1 MDEILSS
8 FENLKISA
16 FSKYSKLTGDINNVT
31 IGPNSTILHDANE
44 EEQKTP
50 EPQKRQ
56 NLIEDKSPRS
66 PPPLNQ
72 VLHVI
77 ETQRREKLQETIDDH
92 YNKFEKF
99 SKSRKEEKENQWY
112 FKQQEFIQSMHDTEQ
127 MILQMLNQSDANK
140 SKQNENLIKHYQDMA
155 QRKMQY
161 EQQLEK
167 TKEKQRILNEHIEK
181 IKKCQLEFRSVYQ
194 EIITII
200 KTCPSSDE
208 LKKSLGDS
216 FKLLKIL
223 PESLD
228 EVVAKCRNY
237 NVDEEQFLRAVSIV
251 NQVKNLKHEIE
262 ETVSRINHKKVE
274 EPDKAAPLAQS
285 TPVKVDPKTPV
296 EKNDSIRT
304 ITDCVSVTNL
314 KKYAEIKQFLSNH
327 SQLYKDLLAEEQLK
341 QFRFDCKKA
350 INIPV
355 NALSA
360 VNSDHLRDKY
370 VKLNN
375 LLSGKTVI
383 VADRQVNAL
392 KHPQGIPFCMDLLA
406 RKFVLQGDLMISS
419 NPEAAFCYATIIVSL
434 WNDFPDF
441 GKLLL
446 GYFYTE
452 CPYLVPFYIPKTE
465 EQTTEEYYQ
474 VLGYHYID
482 GQIEKQDKFLKRMTG
497 ILRLYFAIFIAK
509 PKRGQTKNPYDITNA
524 WIFLASILKLK
535 PQLDITATVLHVFL
549 ETVGFEMELV
559 YGMAFKKLVV
569 IIMEKFMPTLKKID
583 SGGPVTRLE
592 VLLQDYKS
600 KGHFETPNGILPNNF
615 W

>member
-1 MDEILSS
+1 MDEVLSS

-31 IGPNSTILHDANE
+31 IGPNSTILHDVSE
-44 EEQKTP
+44 EEQKTAKLRK
-50 EPQKRQ
+50 EE
-56 NLIEDKSPRS
+56 NIVEDKSPRS

-72 VLHVI
+72 VLREI
-77 ETQRREKLQETIDDH
+77 DTQRREKLQETIEDH
-92 YNKFEKF
+92 YKKF
-99 SKSRKEEKENQWY
+99 SKTRKEEKESQWF
-112 FKQQEFIQSMHDTEQ
+112 FKQQAFIQSMHDTEQ
-127 MILQMLNQSDANK
+127 MILQMLNQSDVNK
-140 SKQNENLIKHYQDMA
+140 SKQNENLIKHYQDMI

-161 EQQLEK
+161 EQQIEK
-167 TKEKQRILNEHIEK
+167 TKEKQRILNENIEK

-194 EIITII
+194 EIITSI
-200 KTCPSSDE
+200 KACTSSEE
-208 LKKSLGDS
+208 LRKSLGDS

-228 EVVAKCRNY
+228 EVIAKCRNC

-251 NQVKNLKHEIE
+251 NQIKSLKKEIE
-262 ETVSRINHKKVE
+262 EAVSKINQRKVE
-274 EPDKAAPLAQS
+274 ETVKAAPLTQS
-285 TPVKVDPKTPV
+285 TPVTVDSKIIV
-296 EKNDSIRT
+296 EKKDSIQT
-304 ITDCVSVTNL
+304 ITECVSVTNL
-314 KKYAEIKQFLSNH
+314 KKYVEIKQFLSNH
-327 SQLYKDLLAEEQLK
+327 SQLYKDLIADEQLK

-355 NALSA
+355 NAISA
-360 VNSDHLRDKY
+360 VNAEHLRDKY
-370 VKLNN
+370 TKLNN

-383 VADRQVNAL
+383 VAERQVNAL

-419 NPEAAFCYATIIVSL
+419 NPEAAFCYATIIISL

-441 GKLLL
+441 GNLLL
-446 GYFYTE
+446 GHFYTG

-465 EQTTEEYYQ
+465 EQSIEEYYQ
-474 VLGYHYID
+474 VLGYQYVD

-509 PKRGQTKNPYDITNA
+509 PKREQTKNPHDIKNA
-524 WIFLASILKLK
+524 WNFLSSILKLK
-535 PQLDITATVLHVFL
+535 PQLDITATVLHIFL

-569 IIMEKFMPTLKKID
+569 IIMDKFLPTLKKID

-592 VLLQDYKS
+592 VLLQDYKT
-600 KGHFETPNGILPNNF
+600 KGHFDTPNGILPNNF